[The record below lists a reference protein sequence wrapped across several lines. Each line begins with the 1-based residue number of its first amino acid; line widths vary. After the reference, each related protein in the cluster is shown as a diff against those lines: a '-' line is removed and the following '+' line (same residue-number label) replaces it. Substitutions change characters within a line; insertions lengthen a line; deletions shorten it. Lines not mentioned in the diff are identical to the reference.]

1 LTNFLQLSV
10 HFMVPTSS
18 GSIMMRSLKKIW
30 HAMSVTGRNRVR
42 VPIAWLALVVFGVTV
57 AAGANITSPAPSLDQ
72 GFHLLYQLNFPEAH
86 QVFAAWQQEHPDDP
100 MGPAGEA
107 AGLLFSEFERLGVLE
122 SQFYENDRAFDARK
136 SFEPDTG
143 VRDRFD
149 AAVDRAESQAQTRL
163 SQNANDPN
171 ALFAMTL
178 ASGLKAD
185 YAALIEKHNVISL
198 HFTREATKWAK
209 QLLTID
215 PKCYDAHLATGV
227 SQYIVG
233 SIATPIRWLVRLGGL
248 NGSKAGGIEE
258 LQLTAQRG
266 RYLAPFARILLA
278 IAYVREND
286 KPRARELLVSLEQD
300 FPQNPLFARE
310 IGRLDAQ
317 R

>member
-1 LTNFLQLSV
+1 
-10 HFMVPTSS
+10 
-18 GSIMMRSLKKIW
+18 
-30 HAMSVTGRNRVR
+30 
-42 VPIAWLALVVFGVTV
+42 VVFGVTV